1 MKTDDPKFTAHAL
14 GELDDLTPA
23 ERAEIA
29 ALLAADAEAAADA
42 EETRAL
48 AARLRSELQSEQSAP
63 LTDAQ
68 RAAVLAANTVPIS
81 LRGSSDLEKAR
92 VRPWRPSRV
101 LGSLALAA
109 SVVLC
114 ASLAWKAEFQKPRPS
129 LENLTITPQS
139 PAADQ
144 PVVEE
149 VAAPHPEPEAPALKI
164 AEAVAQPAP
173 PANPAPTT
181 TPPNLDDL
189 TEKKETLAGEA
200 RYAQAKLDAA
210 QKQLAA
216 QTAGRNIAATDR
228 LNQESKNWQARL
240 DATRAQLAQVEKEL
254 DVATQ
259 GQQDAATASNE
270 AIVSGEVLEVFV
282 DEDQSLN
289 ARYKVR
295 RGGYI
300 IMPKVGR
307 IAIAGK
313 TIPRA
318 EVSVKRALQN
328 SQMRIASVLIQRVQ
342 GSDIESPRS
351 EDSASLAKAGHDYYF
366 DAPDGSPEVLQRSAD
381 GKFHWGNKGD
391 REQPRG
397 LDLAPSDPSDSAE
410 SYDFIAD
417 NAFLPVAQAPLST
430 FSIDVDTASYAIVRR
445 FLNEQHLPPKG
456 AVRIEELINYFTY
469 DYPQPQGDAP
479 FSATMEVAAC
489 PWTPAHRLVR
499 IGLKGREIAKDQ
511 RPASNL
517 VFLIDVSGSM
527 EPANKL
533 PLLKQSLGLL
543 IDQLGAEDQVAMVV
557 YAGNSGC
564 VLEPTHS
571 KAKMRVALK
580 KLEAGGSTNG
590 ASGIQLAYE
599 IAEKSFIKGGTNR
612 VILATDGD
620 WNVGITNPA
629 DLFDMIAKKAK
640 GGVFLT
646 VLGVGMDNLKDS
658 MLVKLADKGN
668 GNYGYLDTLIE
679 AKKLLADQLSGT
691 LVTIAKDVK
700 IQVEFNPAQVA
711 AYRLIGYEKRLLA
724 KEDFNDDTKDA
735 GEIGAGHTVTAL
747 YEIVPAG
754 GEVPAANP
762 NVDKLRYAPQSVDNP
777 NVRNLKEHGV
787 EPVPAE
793 VAKEL
798 LTLKL
803 RYKAPDGDVSK
814 LLEFPLTDTGATW
827 EKSSRDFRFAAAVA
841 GYGMLLRDSPH
852 KGTATWNSVREL
864 AVEGKGEDATGYRAE
879 FITLLEKAKALAR

>member
-1 MKTDDPKFTAHAL
+1 MNTDDPKFTAHAL

-29 ALLAADAEAAADA
+29 ALLAADADAAADA

-68 RAAVLAANTVPIS
+68 RAAVLAANAVPVS
-81 LRGSSDLEKAR
+81 LRGSSDLEKAS

-139 PAADQ
+139 PALDQ
-144 PVVEE
+144 PAVEE
-149 VAAPHPEPEAPALKI
+149 VAAPHPEPDALVLNSAPAAKPIEMPKPVASAEPAPLDSPMPALAPVASVAAPPVGAKPESVATNDPALPTGKKATAKTQQLLSEAEGFYDIGRFEFALKRYEQVLKIDKYNKVARAGEEKIARAKSDFYVTGYNEQRSRAIANTDAAWANPVRRFNVSPAEAPAGL
-164 AEAVAQPAP
+164 
-173 PANPAPTT
+173 
-181 TPPNLDDL
+181 
-189 TEKKETLAGEA
+189 
-200 RYAQAKLDAA
+200 
-210 QKQLAA
+210 QL
-216 QTAGRNIAATDR
+216 
-228 LNQESKNWQARL
+228 
-240 DATRAQLAQVEKEL
+240 
-254 DVATQ
+254 
-259 GQQDAATASNE
+259 
-270 AIVSGEVLEVFV
+270 
-282 DEDQSLN
+282 DQSAAPSPGASDPALGRVAKNGALVGNKPAAAINRSGNLAISAN
-289 ARYKVR
+289 AIDALLFGEKDVN
-295 RGGYI
+295 
-300 IMPKVGR
+300 
-307 IAIAGK
+307 
-313 TIPRA
+313 
-318 EVSVKRALQN
+318 KRARGL
-328 SQMRIASVLIQRVQ
+328 
-342 GSDIESPRS
+342 
-351 EDSASLAKAGHDYYF
+351 SAESLA
-366 DAPDGSPEVLQRSAD
+366 
-381 GKFHWGNKGD
+381 
-391 REQPRG
+391 
-397 LDLAPSDPSDSAE
+397 DPSGNDSAE

-571 KAKMRVALK
+571 KAKMRAALK

-590 ASGIQLAYE
+590 ASGIQLAYD

-754 GEVPAANP
+754 GEVSEAAKIDDLKYQP
-762 NVDKLRYAPQSVDNP
+762 RGAVKSKQAAEDEIRKLYESGETLNRRVFGEPPS
-777 NVRNLKEHGV
+777 KEM
-787 EPVPAE
+787 
-793 VAKEL
+793 

-852 KGTATWNSVREL
+852 KGSATWNSIREL
-864 AVEGKGEDATGYRAE
+864 AVEGKGDDATGYRAE
-879 FITLLEKAKALAR
+879 FVTLLEKAKALAR